1 MPAELREAVTFIP
14 VDTMSEV
21 LAHALTPPTQASEL
35 AQEELSEE
43 IERELEERPPGAEPP
58 TRVEII
64 GGDGA
69 ETPAEPEPAGWRV
82 TI

>member
-21 LAHALTPPTQASEL
+21 LAHALTPPTQASEI
-35 AQEELSEE
+35 AQDEMTEG
-43 IERELEERPPGAEPP
+43 IERSLEDRPPGVEPP
-58 TRVEII
+58 TRVEIF

-82 TI
+82 NL